1 MVKGLLSLILLA
13 NITITT
19 FNSRPFGGFT
29 KGNKMENLKT
39 VIDGFE
45 VELDTTEEWSDC
57 YVIKGQFS
65 GTLQGILTDGALVN
79 YDTGA
84 SLKVSNATLA
94 KIEKW
99 AESNGY

>member
-1 MVKGLLSLILLA
+1 MQS
-13 NITITT
+13 
-19 FNSRPFGGFT
+19 
-29 KGNKMENLKT
+29 LKT
-39 VIDGFE
+39 IIDGFE
-45 VELDTTEEWSDC
+45 LELDFDEEWSDC
-57 YVIKGQFS
+57 YVIKGKFS

-84 SLKVSNATLA
+84 SLKISSATLD

>member
-1 MVKGLLSLILLA
+1 MQS
-13 NITITT
+13 
-19 FNSRPFGGFT
+19 
-29 KGNKMENLKT
+29 LKT
-39 VIDGFE
+39 IIDGFE
-45 VELDTTEEWSDC
+45 LELDFDEEWSDC
-57 YVIKGQFS
+57 YVIKGKFS

-84 SLKVSNATLA
+84 SLKISSATLN

>member
-1 MVKGLLSLILLA
+1 MQS
-13 NITITT
+13 
-19 FNSRPFGGFT
+19 
-29 KGNKMENLKT
+29 LKT
-39 VIDGFE
+39 IIDGFE
-45 VELDTTEEWSDC
+45 LELDFDEEWSDC
-57 YVIKGQFS
+57 YIIKGKFS

-84 SLKVSNATLA
+84 SLKISSATLD

>member
-1 MVKGLLSLILLA
+1 MQS
-13 NITITT
+13 
-19 FNSRPFGGFT
+19 
-29 KGNKMENLKT
+29 LKT
-39 VIDGFE
+39 IIDGFE
-45 VELDTTEEWSDC
+45 LELDFDEEWSDC
-57 YVIKGQFS
+57 YVIKGKFS

-84 SLKVSNATLA
+84 SLKVSSATLD